1 MVHLRDIPPGG
12 LADGVLVI
20 AALPSKSE
28 ADLDFLGPALPD
40 SIGKAI
46 AEGGLSVVKALLD
59 VCHPSRMMHQK
70 ISCQNL
76 RDTGIH
82 LAAVLSCLK
91 G

>member
-1 MVHLRDIPPGG
+1 MVHLREIPLGG

-28 ADLDFLGPALPD
+28 ANLDFLGPALPD
-40 SIGKAI
+40 SIAKAI
-46 AEGGLSVVKALLD
+46 AEGGLFCVKALLN
-59 VCHPSRMMHQK
+59 VCHPSRMMHQRT
-70 ISCQNL
+70 SCQNL
-76 RDTGIH
+76 HDTGIH